1 MWWILLAIAL
11 NLGTGHCYLNEPHAP
26 FVITSPTA
34 GQVIQRGETVNVTW
48 YLTPDTRYPIYGY
61 AASRTPRT
69 IAGLLHPD
77 ADRDERY
84 LATIESDLLLSDL
97 KYEWTVDE
105 KIEPGQY
112 RVGIGLYFHETSP
125 VFDIV

>member
-1 MWWILLAIAL
+1 MCLL
-11 NLGTGHCYLNEPHAP
+11 TRD
-26 FVITSPTA
+26 F
-34 GQVIQRGETVNVTW
+34 GQ
-48 YLTPDTRYPIYGY
+48 
-61 AASRTPRT
+61 
-69 IAGLLHPD
+69 AGLLHPD